1 MLKSKMTNSKKIL
14 IITPILIVLI
24 VLAFAPQFLRPYHL
38 SILRDVLMW
47 MALAISWHFFSG
59 LTKYVTLGSTAF
71 VGTGIYFTAKYLQY
85 SVGSKMYAVYPA
97 LPLPIIMLLAGLI
110 CFAVALVIGLATLR
124 LKGIYFAILTFGVG
138 MVLPGVFLW
147 LELMITGKQATYIP
161 SYNAPTQ
168 YYSIL
173 IVMIATLLLIT
184 FLRRTKFGL
193 ALKMIGENEEA
204 AVHVGVN
211 ANLTKVLGFAVS
223 AMCMGF
229 AGGTFAIR
237 QTYTNPAIAFN
248 PNFSFMPAVMV
259 MLGGGATV
267 FGPIVGS
274 VFLSLLNA
282 YLSVTFTAYFQIIL
296 GAVLIVIV
304 MFMPNGIMEIVQ
316 KLKARLMGRKKLAKA
331 PKMPP

>member
-1 MLKSKMTNSKKIL
+1 
-14 IITPILIVLI
+14 
-24 VLAFAPQFLRPYHL
+24 
-38 SILRDVLMW
+38 
-47 MALAISWHFFSG
+47 
-59 LTKYVTLGSTAF
+59 
-71 VGTGIYFTAKYLQY
+71 
-85 SVGSKMYAVYPA
+85 
-97 LPLPIIMLLAGLI
+97 
-110 CFAVALVIGLATLR
+110 
-124 LKGIYFAILTFGVG
+124 
-138 MVLPGVFLW
+138 
-147 LELMITGKQATYIP
+147 
-161 SYNAPTQ
+161 
-168 YYSIL
+168 
-173 IVMIATLLLIT
+173 
-184 FLRRTKFGL
+184 
-193 ALKMIGENEEA
+193 MIGENEEA

-316 KLKARLMGRKKLAKA
+316 KLKARLMGRKNWLKPQKCLLNILVL
-331 PKMPP
+331 